1 LNYSSGMDI
10 NKLKLLANSS
20 RALSMDAVQKANS
33 GHPGLPLGMADFG
46 ALFYTHILKHYPKQ
60 PRWPNRDR
68 FILSAGHGSMFLYSF
83 LHLTGYDLSLE
94 ELKKFRQIG
103 SKTPGHP
110 EYGLTEGV
118 ETTTGPLGQ
127 GFANAVGFAMA
138 ERRLAALFNEPGF
151 PIVDHYT
158 YVLCG
163 DGDLQEGISAEAAAI
178 AAHWGLNKLIVFYDS
193 NDVTLDGPASK
204 SMSEDMA
211 LRFQGHGW
219 KVLQGSA
226 YDYPGMMDLTQQA
239 QQSDRPVL
247 IILKSTIGYGSPNK
261 AGSFKVH
268 GAPLGA
274 DEIKL
279 TRQALGIPDEDFWI
293 SPEALALV
301 EERSK
306 EWVATYKAW
315 VDLFERWSQQFPE
328 KRKLWDTMHGS
339 VVEQLN
345 SLPPV
350 ENPEGESIATR
361 NASQRVLKAL
371 AEAVPGLIGGSADL
385 SHSTMTDIPGGTFGK
400 EDPKGKILN
409 FGVREHAMGAI
420 VNGIVLHG
428 GHRAFGGTFLTFSDY
443 QRTPIRLASL
453 MKIPSIFLYTHDSV
467 FLGEDGPTHQSV
479 EHVTLL
485 RAIPDFFVVRPAD
498 AQETL
503 EAWKLILRREEGPS
517 AIILSRQNLITFQKP
532 KGWEKDFAKGGY
544 IVVEPEGEVETVVLA
559 TGSEVNLALE
569 ALKLTQKRVR
579 VVSISSLELL
589 KANPEHR
596 ERLIP
601 SGVRVVACEA
611 GISLSWQEFI
621 SPNAFL
627 GIERFGESGPG
638 AAVAKHLGL
647 TAENLARLF

>member
-1 LNYSSGMDI
+1 MSMNTQT
-10 NKLKLLANSS
+10 LKLLANSA

-46 ALFYTHILKHYPKQ
+46 ALLFAEVLKHYPKK
-60 PRWPNRDR
+60 PLWPDRDR
-68 FILSAGHGSMFLYSF
+68 FILSAGHGSMFLYSY

-94 ELKKFRQIG
+94 DIKQFRQIG

-138 ERRLAALFNEPGF
+138 EKRLAALFNEHGY

-219 KVLQGSA
+219 KVLQADA
-226 YDYPGMMDLTQQA
+226 YDYEGMMRAVQEAKT
-239 QQSDRPVL
+239 SDRPVL
-247 IILKSTIGYGSPNK
+247 VIVKSVIGYGSPNK
-261 AGSFKVH
+261 AGSFKAH
-268 GAPLGA
+268 GAPLGP
-274 DEIKL
+274 DEVKL
-279 TRQALGIPDEDFWI
+279 TRERLGIPDQDFW
-293 SPEALALV
+293 
-301 EERSK
+301 
-306 EWVATYKAW
+306 VAPDVGPFIQEKLNDWSQSYQAW
-315 VDLFERWSQQFPE
+315 SDLFDRWSKSFPE
-328 KRKLWDTMHGS
+328 KRALWDTMHGP
-339 VVEQLN
+339 VEP
-345 SLPPV
+345 SLERLPQV
-350 ENPEGESIATR
+350 ENPIGESIATR

-400 EDPKGKILN
+400 EDPKGRILN
-409 FGVREHAMGAI
+409 FGVREHAMGAV

-453 MKIPSIFLYTHDSV
+453 MAIPSIFLYTHDSV

-479 EHVTLL
+479 EHLTLL
-485 RAIPDFFVVRPAD
+485 RSIPGLLVLRPAD

-503 EAWKLILRREEGPS
+503 EAWKLILRRQNGPS
-517 AIILSRQNLITFQKP
+517 AIVLSRQNLLTFVKP
-532 KGWEKDFAKGGY
+532 EGWESNYARGGY
-544 IVVEPEGEVETVVLA
+544 IVHEPNGGPETVVLA
-559 TGSEVNLALE
+559 TGSEVNLALD
-569 ALKLTQKRVR
+569 AVKLSSKRVR
-579 VVSISSLELL
+579 VVSVSSLELL
-589 KANPEHR
+589 QANDQHR
-596 ERLIP
+596 AHLVP
-601 SGVRVVACEA
+601 PGVRVVACEA
-611 GISLSWQEFI
+611 GLGLCWHRYI
-621 SPNAFL
+621 SPGAFL

>member
-1 LNYSSGMDI
+1 MDI
-10 NKLKLLANSS
+10 QTLKLLANSS

-46 ALFYTHILKHYPKQ
+46 ALFYTEILKHCPER
-60 PRWPNRDR
+60 PDWPDRDR

-83 LHLTGYDLSLE
+83 LHLTGYDVSLDD
-94 ELKKFRQIG
+94 LKQFRQIG

-110 EYGLTEGV
+110 EYGLTPGV

-138 ERRLAALFNEPGF
+138 EKRLAALFNEPGY
-151 PIVDHYT
+151 PVVDHYT

-178 AAHWGLNKLIVFYDS
+178 AAHWGLNKLIVYYDS

-226 YDYPGMMDLTQQA
+226 YDYEEMLRLTREA
-239 QQSDRPVL
+239 QTSDRPVL
-247 IILKSTIGYGSPNK
+247 VILKSVIGYGSPNK
-261 AGSFKVH
+261 AGSFKAH
-268 GAPLGA
+268 GAPLGP
-274 DEIKL
+274 DEVKL
-279 TRQALGIPDEDFWI
+279 TRERLGIPDQDFWVA
-293 SPEALALV
+293 PEVGPFIQRKRETWTRAH
-301 EERSK
+301 RD
-306 EWVATYKAW
+306 WQ
-315 VDLFERWSQQFPE
+315 DLFDRWSRAFPE
-328 KRKLWDTMHGS
+328 KRSLWDRMFSPSSQDLERVS
-339 VVEQLN
+339 VEC
-345 SLPPV
+345 PV
-350 ENPEGESIATR
+350 GESVATR

-371 AEAVPGLIGGSADL
+371 AEALPGLIGGSADL

-400 EDPKGKILN
+400 EDPRGRILN
-409 FGVREHAMGAI
+409 FGVREHAMGAV

-453 MKIPSIFLYTHDSV
+453 MRIPSIFLYTHDSV
-467 FLGEDGPTHQSV
+467 YLGEDGPTHQSV
-479 EHVTLL
+479 EHITLL
-485 RAIPDFFVVRPAD
+485 RAIPGLLVVRPAD
-498 AQETL
+498 AAETL
-503 EAWKLILRREEGPS
+503 EAWKLILERQDGPS
-517 AIILSRQNLITFQKP
+517 AILLSRQNLLTFPKP
-532 KGWEKDFAKGGY
+532 AGWERDFRRGGY
-544 IVVEPEGEVETVVLA
+544 VVHEPAGGLDTVVLA

-569 ALKLTQKRVR
+569 AVKLSPRKVR
-579 VVSISSLELL
+579 VVSVSSLELL
-589 KANPEHR
+589 KRDPEHR
-596 ERLIP
+596 AALIP
-601 SGVRVVACEA
+601 EGVRVVACEA
-611 GISLSWQEFI
+611 GLGLCWQEYI
-621 SPNAFL
+621 SPGAFL

>member
-1 LNYSSGMDI
+1 MDI
-10 NKLKLLANSS
+10 QRLKLLANSA

-46 ALFYTHILKHYPKQ
+46 ALFYTEVLKHYPHKPQ
-60 PRWPNRDR
+60 WPNRDR

-83 LHLTGYDLSLE
+83 LHLTGYNLSLDDI
-94 ELKKFRQIG
+94 KQFRQIG

-138 ERRLAALFNEPGF
+138 EKRLAALFNEPGY

-219 KVLQGSA
+219 KVLQGDA
-226 YDYPGMMDLTQQA
+226 YDYEGMLRLVREA

-247 IILKSTIGYGSPNK
+247 VILKSVIGYGSPNK
-261 AGSFKVH
+261 AGSFKAH
-268 GAPLGA
+268 GAPLGP

-279 TRQALGIPDEDFWI
+279 TREKLGIPDQDFWI
-293 SPEALALV
+293 APEVEPLIREKQAEWARSYEDWVELV
-301 EERSK
+301 R
-306 EWVATYKAW
+306 
-315 VDLFERWSQQFPE
+315 RWSDQFPE
-328 KRKLWDTMHGS
+328 KRDLWQEMFG
-339 VVEQLN
+339 
-345 SLPPV
+345 PV
-350 ENPEGESIATR
+350 EVSLAKLPAIEQPVGESIATR

-371 AEAVPGLIGGSADL
+371 AEVVPGLIGGSADL

-400 EDPKGKILN
+400 ADPRGRILN

-453 MKIPSIFLYTHDSV
+453 MGIPSIFLYTHDSV

-479 EHVTLL
+479 EHLTLL
-485 RAIPDFFVVRPAD
+485 RSIPGLLVLRPAD

-503 EAWKLILRREEGPS
+503 EAWKLLLRREDGPS
-517 AIILSRQNLITFQKP
+517 AIVLSRQNLVTFPKP
-532 KGWEKDFAKGGY
+532 EGWEMDYAEGAY
-544 IVVEPEGEVETVVLA
+544 IAHEPDGEPETVVLA

-569 ALKLTQKRVR
+569 AVKLTTKKVR
-579 VVSISSLELL
+579 VVSVSSLELL
-589 KANPEHR
+589 QVNESHR
-596 ERLIP
+596 KKLIP
-601 SGVRVVACEA
+601 TTARVVACEA
-611 GISLSWQEFI
+611 GLGLCWHRYI
-621 SPNAFL
+621 SPGGFL

>member
-1 LNYSSGMDI
+1 MDI
-10 NKLKLLANSS
+10 QRLKLLANSA

-46 ALFYTHILKHYPKQ
+46 ALFYTEVLKHYPHKPQ
-60 PRWPNRDR
+60 WPNRDR

-83 LHLTGYDLSLE
+83 LHLTGYNLSLDDI
-94 ELKKFRQIG
+94 KQFRQIG

-138 ERRLAALFNEPGF
+138 EKRLAALFNEPDY

-219 KVLQGSA
+219 KVLQGDA
-226 YDYPGMMDLTQQA
+226 YDYEGMLRLVREA

-247 IILKSTIGYGSPNK
+247 VILKSVIGYGSPNK
-261 AGSFKVH
+261 AGSFKAH
-268 GAPLGA
+268 GAPLGP

-279 TRQALGIPDEDFWI
+279 TREKLGIPDQDFWI
-293 SPEALALV
+293 APEVEPLIREKQAEWARSYEDWVELV
-301 EERSK
+301 R
-306 EWVATYKAW
+306 
-315 VDLFERWSQQFPE
+315 RWSDQFPE
-328 KRKLWDTMHGS
+328 KRDLWQEMFG
-339 VVEQLN
+339 
-345 SLPPV
+345 PV
-350 ENPEGESIATR
+350 EVSLAKLSAIEQPVGESIATR

-371 AEAVPGLIGGSADL
+371 AEVVPGLIGGSADL

-400 EDPKGKILN
+400 ADPRGRILN

-453 MKIPSIFLYTHDSV
+453 MGIPSIFLYTHDSV

-479 EHVTLL
+479 EHLTLL
-485 RAIPDFFVVRPAD
+485 RSIPGLLVLRPAD

-503 EAWKLILRREEGPS
+503 EAWKLLLRREDGPS
-517 AIILSRQNLITFQKP
+517 AIVLSRQNLVTFPKP
-532 KGWEKDFAKGGY
+532 EGWEMDYAEGAY
-544 IVVEPEGEVETVVLA
+544 IAHEPDGEPETVVLA

-569 ALKLTQKRVR
+569 AVKLTTKKVR
-579 VVSISSLELL
+579 VVSVSSLELL
-589 KANPEHR
+589 QVNESHR
-596 ERLIP
+596 KKLIP
-601 SGVRVVACEA
+601 TTARVVACEA
-611 GISLSWQEFI
+611 GLGLCWHRYI
-621 SPNAFL
+621 SPGGFL